1 MKLIL
6 LQDVANLGSKGD
18 VVTVKDG
25 YGRNFLIPTSQAVIA
40 NRSNIAMNDE
50 MMRQSARRREGNR
63 KASLEI
69 AEQLATV
76 SFTIGVKAGEDD
88 RIFGTVTTQQI
99 ADQLHAKGFNIDRKK
114 IHIPSE
120 IKALGEYKA
129 VITLMADI
137 KPEVAFTVVKAES

>member
-6 LQDVANLGSKGD
+6 LQDVANLGTKGD

-25 YGRNFLIPTSQAVIA
+25 YGRNFLIPTSQAIIA
-40 NRSNIAMNDE
+40 NRSNLAMNDE

-69 AEQLATV
+69 AEQLK
-76 SFTIGVKAGEDD
+76 SIRLTIGVKTGEDD

-99 ADQLHAKGFNIDRKK
+99 TDQLHAKGFNIDRKK

-120 IKALGEYKA
+120 IKALGDYKA
-129 VITLMADI
+129 VVTLMADI
-137 KPEVAFTVVKAES
+137 KPEVEFTVVKAES